1 MKSCS
6 VISLCWVPTGDTVQL
21 KNSHISLGLNQFLM
35 PLHRVLEELASTD
48 KLDLK
53 VQVGHLPKWANLNIR
68 IFHLVICCMV
78 KTPKVESNII
88 KEKNFEKISCLLL
101 FI

>member
-1 MKSCS
+1 
-6 VISLCWVPTGDTVQL
+6 
-21 KNSHISLGLNQFLM
+21 M

-78 KTPKVESNII
+78 KTPKVVSNII
-88 KEKNFEKISCLLL
+88 KEKIFEKMSCLLL
-101 FI
+101 NSYSKLQGRDMLRTKTKQNSKRKPNTVY